1 MYICSLVSH
10 DKALGLAFSYASDD
24 SFNFF
29 LPIFC
34 AFFFGVLDRYVIRCT
49 NYYRM
54 KEGNN
59 SGEKMD
65 MTMMC

>member
-34 AFFFGVLDRYVIRCT
+34 AFFLAYLIVMLYVALIT
-49 NYYRM
+49 I
-54 KEGNN
+54 E
-59 SGEKMD
+59 
-65 MTMMC
+65 